1 MTSDREVTE
10 PASTEIF
17 PLPLLPDSYLKRL
30 QLPLWKAKIV
40 LEFANVVVLALNFLF
55 GLGSQAVLPHKLTLV
70 QEDVASR
77 VLERCADFNARL
89 QSTEDGSWEHLL
101 PDWFVGVAKPEG
113 PKYAHIQ
120 ADAVDCLPVSGAC
133 DPLPCLPEEVRAVI
147 MEETFMFPEP
157 PTGLNRFGD
166 VDEESRDEYV
176 KLVARQ
182 LRCQK
187 LGLASTV
194 KGGGVVLA
202 VSKPGTGK
210 QREVWHG
217 RRVSQAARGPPPP
230 RHLAS
235 PTALLYLEATRE
247 KPIRI
252 SKRDAKCWFDQ
263 LLLPT
268 HLRTWMARP
277 PVTVS
282 ELCEGASM
290 SLEEANSCLEEGS
303 ALDSSCFYPV
313 SKVWPM
319 GFSWSSYVA
328 QEVLLDC
335 IATAGIGDGQVLAC
349 DNAV

>member
-1 MTSDREVTE
+1 MSDGAE
-10 PASTEIF
+10 PPGFFPIICRPVQDLASRLSGRQREIF

-40 LEFANVVVLALNFLF
+40 LKFANVVVLALNFLF

-70 QEDVASR
+70 QEDVARR

-101 PDWFVGVAKPEG
+101 PDWFVGVASPEG

-147 MEETFMFPEP
+147 MEETLMFPEP

-210 QREVWHG
+210 QREVWRG
-217 RRVSQAARGPPPP
+217 RCVSRAARGPPPP

-252 SKRDAKCWFDQ
+252 SKRDALSVGSTSCCSQ
-263 LLLPT
+263 LTFARGWLV
-268 HLRTWMARP
+268 LR
-277 PVTVS
+277 
-282 ELCEGASM
+282 
-290 SLEEANSCLEEGS
+290 
-303 ALDSSCFYPV
+303 
-313 SKVWPM
+313 
-319 GFSWSSYVA
+319 
-328 QEVLLDC
+328 
-335 IATAGIGDGQVLAC
+335 
-349 DNAV
+349 